1 MFACKIF
8 LEKQNNTLDVP
19 LNEASLVQII
29 RMRKPICQRW
39 FNSDTIRAVKPNKMA
54 RGLKFRIYEV
64 EGLYFLC
71 GENKDADQLTV

>member
-1 MFACKIF
+1 MLACKIF
-8 LEKQNNTLDVP
+8 LEKQKNTLDVL

-29 RMRKPICQRW
+29 RMRKSICQIRV
-39 FNSDTIRAVKPNKMA
+39 NSDTIRAVKPKKVA
-54 RGLKFRIYEV
+54 RGLKFRIFEV